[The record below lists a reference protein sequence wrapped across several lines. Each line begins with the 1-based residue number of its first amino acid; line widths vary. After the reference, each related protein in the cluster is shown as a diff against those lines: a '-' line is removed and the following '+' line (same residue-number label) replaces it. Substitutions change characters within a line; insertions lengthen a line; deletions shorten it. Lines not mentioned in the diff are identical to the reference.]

1 VPELFLR
8 CQMYFI
14 EGRLVG
20 QQIRHWAI
28 TIALLV
34 FALVTAS
41 CTAGTSDQT
50 GTSGGTGTSGDGANT
65 FRAHGVTFQYP
76 GGWQDTTDD
85 FNVATTSGEALWT
98 AAVSADTYDLVIV
111 EAYSVNQEVTAE
123 NLGGAEPEV
132 TAFFEQLFGQMDGA
146 LERGPEDITLAGLP
160 GLEYT
165 GRGASDGTPIESRI
179 IVAFDGSTEYFI
191 NCQHTEE
198 GAAEI
203 NQGCDQIVNT
213 FALE

>member
-1 VPELFLR
+1 MTSSTWARRRTCWGCTGAGNTFRHFNCPVRRLR
-8 CQMYFI
+8 AS
-14 EGRLVG
+14 EWTARLATG
-20 QQIRHWAI
+20 
-28 TIALLV
+28 
-34 FALVTAS
+34 
-41 CTAGTSDQT
+41 TAGE
-50 GTSGGTGTSGDGANT
+50 GANT

-76 GGWQDTTDD
+76 DGWQDTTDD
-85 FNVATTSGEALWT
+85 FSVATTSGEALWT

-111 EAYSVNQEVTAE
+111 EAYSVNQEVTAD
-123 NLGGAEPEV
+123 NLDAAEPEV

-146 LERGPEDITLAGLP
+146 LESGPEDVTLARLP